1 MMFITSQ
8 ESLHWGLN
16 RPELAASVV
25 NTRRAAGLVGMCM
38 VLTLASICNDGY
50 LAWMVMLLALQL
62 VSSRIV
68 VVMALGD
75 SR

>member
-16 RPELAASVV
+16 RPELATSVV

-50 LAWMVMLLALQL
+50 LAWMVMSLALQL
-62 VSSRIV
+62 VSSRKV

-75 SR
+75 SH